1 MCSYIWDSLYYL
13 GKGAGRL
20 RNIECE
26 MKRTVPQFKKSGM
39 SDLQRYPLH
48 IYLSNDDEHVSFV
61 L

>member
-26 MKRTVPQFKKSGM
+26 MKRTVEVILCDPQFK
-39 SDLQRYPLH
+39 RVECP
-48 IYLSNDDEHVSFV
+48 IYNGTLYTYI
-61 L
+61 